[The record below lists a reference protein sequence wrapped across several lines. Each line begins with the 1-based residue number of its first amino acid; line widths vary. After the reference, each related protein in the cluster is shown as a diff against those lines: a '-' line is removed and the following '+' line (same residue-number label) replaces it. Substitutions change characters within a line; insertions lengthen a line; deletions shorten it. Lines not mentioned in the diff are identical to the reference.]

1 MEEFIKDKIFQFYYK
16 KIYGQKSNYNSFKTF
31 SDKDKVSFLINLYLF
46 ISNINSNNN
55 CRNSNL
61 DNNIQISKDNSAK
74 NSNQQD
80 ENDIFYIDNYNK
92 IMNNFKSILD
102 KYKNESK
109 DINGNKENNSLVEKY
124 NNNEKLITGNKT
136 VPKDDKN
143 LFPKKFKKNFR
154 DIPIY
159 IKYNYN
165 FESKNKNNG
174 DEDNFSLEENNLT
187 EKEKIIISEK
197 NDIDVEINKPLLK
210 SGSPLC
216 TININSKINKINA
229 LKQSQNDENINEENK
244 IIENKNIESNNL
256 INKMEKSTVNKN
268 FISERENNLND
279 KLFLCKSCPNLNE
292 NESSLTNSEKLLVK
306 DLILINSTMTEKTR
320 MNLAEF
326 KNESVVE
333 KLIKCPQNKFISL
346 DCTEANKL
354 ALVIINLMVTKKEL
368 ENEIEEEKK
377 RNEIRLNRLK
387 SDFNRRKREI
397 KSINDKREKS
407 LYDTLSLLKK
417 EIADEKKFLD
427 ENIKSYYL
435 WDKISIENQKTKEI
449 KENIIKKLESIKK

>member
-306 DLILINSTMTEKTR
+306 DLILINSTITEKTR
-320 MNLAEF
+320 MNLEEF

>member
-306 DLILINSTMTEKTR
+306 DLILINSTITEKTR
-320 MNLAEF
+320 MNLEEF

-333 KLIKCPQNKFISL
+333 KLIKCPQNKFICL